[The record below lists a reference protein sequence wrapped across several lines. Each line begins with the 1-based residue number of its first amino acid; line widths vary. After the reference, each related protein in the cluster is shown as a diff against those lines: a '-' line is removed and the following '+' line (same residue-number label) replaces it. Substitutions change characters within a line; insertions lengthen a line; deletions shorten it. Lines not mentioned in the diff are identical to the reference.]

1 MGSNPIIRLYTP
13 DYYMLMMFN
22 NMLLLN
28 LITLPLISIFIL
40 CFIKTEKLIKNFS
53 IFMSFFIFLVSLP
66 LWILFDKSTSN
77 FQYVF
82 KLEWIDQFN
91 INFYL
96 GIDGISLFFIILTTF
111 LIPLCMLI
119 SYEIIDKNIKEYFI
133 LYFILEFC
141 LIISFSVLDLLI
153 FYIFFESVLIPMFL
167 IIGIWGS
174 RERKIKASYLFF
186 IYTLAGSLFMFIA
199 IIHLFLTVGTTD
211 YQVLYYSNFK
221 FSYEKLYWLA
231 FFLSF
236 AVKLPMLPFHVWLPE
251 AHVEAPTAGSV
262 LLAGILLKLGSYGM
276 VRFLIPLFPKASIY
290 FAPYVFVLCL
300 ISVIYTSLTAIRQT
314 DLKRIIAYASVA
326 HMNFIVLGIF
336 SFTIQGL
343 EGSIIQMISHGLVSS
358 GLFFSIGC
366 LYDRYHTRFI
376 NYYGGLAHTMPLFCI
391 ALFIYI
397 LANMSIPGS
406 SSFVGEI
413 LILTGVFEDNTTTS
427 IFATIGMFLGGVYSL
442 LFYNRLCYGN
452 IQNMH
457 LMVYYDLSYREFI
470 IHLTLIASIF
480 LLGLYPKIFESC
492 MHESITKILVHI
504 DFSYFY

>member
-1 MGSNPIIRLYTP
+1 
-13 DYYMLMMFN
+13 MFN
-22 NMLLLN
+22 KFILIFLL
-28 LITLPLISIFIL
+28 ILPLIAVTVLSFS
-40 CFIKTEKLIKNFS
+40 KNEKFIKNFS
-53 IFMSFFIFLVSLP
+53 IFMSFFIFLMSLP

-77 FQYVF
+77 FQYLF
-82 KLEWIDQFN
+82 RIEWINQFN
-91 INFYL
+91 MNFYL

-111 LIPLCMLI
+111 LIPICMLI
-119 SYEIIDKNIKEYFI
+119 SYETINKNIKEYFI

-141 LIISFSVLDLLI
+141 LLISFSVLDILI

-186 IYTLAGSLFMFIA
+186 IYTLSGSLFMFIA

-211 YQVLYYSNFK
+211 YQILYYSNFD
-221 FSYEKLYWLA
+221 FSYEKLYFLA
-231 FFLSF
+231 FFISF
-236 AVKLPMLPFHVWLPE
+236 AVKVPMLPFHIWLPE

-276 VRFLIPLFPKASIY
+276 IRFLVPLFPKASFY
-290 FAPYVFVLCL
+290 FTPYVLILCL
-300 ISVIYTSLTAIRQT
+300 ISVIYASLTAIRQT

-326 HMNFIVLGIF
+326 HMNFIILGIF
-336 SFTIQGL
+336 SLTIQGL

-376 NYYGGLAHTMPLFCI
+376 DYYGGLTHTMPLFCV

-397 LANMSIPGS
+397 LSNMSIPGS

-413 LILTGVFEDNTTTS
+413 LILTGVFEDNTTTA
-427 IFATIGMFLGGVYSL
+427 IFATIGMFLGGIYSL
-442 LFYNRLCYGN
+442 LFYNRICYGN
-452 IQNMH
+452 IKNMY
-457 LMVYYDLSYREFI
+457 LKIYYDLTYREFL
-470 IHLTLIASIF
+470 IHLILIANIF

-492 MHESITKILVHI
+492 MHESVTKILIHI
-504 DFSYFY
+504 DFSFFY

>member
-1 MGSNPIIRLYTP
+1 MFSKYIIP
-13 DYYMLMMFN
+13 F
-22 NMLLLN
+22 LLFLPFISI
-28 LITLPLISIFIL
+28 ITLFFL
-40 CFIKTEKLIKNFS
+40 KNEKFIKNFS

-77 FQYVF
+77 FQYLF
-82 KLEWIDQFN
+82 KIEWISQFN

-96 GIDGISLFFIILTTF
+96 GLDGISLFFIILTTF
-111 LIPLCMLI
+111 LIPICMLI
-119 SYEIIDKNIKEYFI
+119 SYETINKNIKEYFI
-133 LYFILEFC
+133 LYFLLEFC
-141 LIISFSVLDLLI
+141 LIISFSVLDILV

-186 IYTLAGSLFMFIA
+186 MYTLAGSLFMFIA

-211 YQVLYYSNFK
+211 YQILYYSDFD
-221 FSYEKLYWLA
+221 FSYEKLYFLA
-231 FFLSF
+231 FFLTF
-236 AVKLPMLPFHVWLPE
+236 AVKVPMLPFHVWLPE
-251 AHVEAPTAGSV
+251 AHVEAPTSGSV

-276 VRFLIPLFPKASIY
+276 IRFLVTLFPKAALY
-290 FAPYVFVLCL
+290 FTPYVLVLCL
-300 ISVIYTSLTAIRQT
+300 ISIIYASLTAIRQT

-336 SFTIQGL
+336 SLTFQGL

-376 NYYGGLAHTMPLFCI
+376 DYYGGLAHTMPLFCI
-391 ALFIYI
+391 ALFIYV

-413 LILTGVFEDNTTTS
+413 LILTGVFEDNTTTA

-442 LFYNRLCYGN
+442 LFYNRICYGN
-452 IQNMH
+452 IKNMY
-457 LMVYYDLSYREFI
+457 LNIYYDLTYREFL
-470 IHLTLIASIF
+470 IHLTLIINIF

-492 MHESITKILVHI
+492 MHESISKILIHI
-504 DFSYFY
+504 DFSYFFLK

>member
-1 MGSNPIIRLYTP
+1 
-13 DYYMLMMFN
+13 MFN
-22 NMLLLN
+22 NNSILMLLLIFPLMAI
-28 LITLPLISIFIL
+28 LILLFL
-40 CFIKTEKLIKNFS
+40 KNIKFIKNFS
-53 IFMSFFIFLVSLP
+53 IFMSFTIFLISLP

-77 FQYVF
+77 FQYLIKF
-82 KLEWIDQFN
+82 EWINQFN
-91 INFYL
+91 MHFYL

-111 LIPLCMLI
+111 LIPICMLI
-119 SYEIIDKNIKEYFI
+119 SYEIITKNIKEYFI
-133 LYFILEFC
+133 LFFILEFC
-141 LIISFSVLDLLI
+141 LIISFSVLDLFI

-199 IIHLFLTVGTTD
+199 IIHLFLTIGTTD
-211 YQVLYYSNFK
+211 YQILYYSNLN
-221 FSYEKLYWLA
+221 FSYEKFYWLA

-236 AVKLPMLPFHVWLPE
+236 AVKVPMLPFHVWLPE

-276 VRFLIPLFPKASIY
+276 VRFLIPLFPKASI
-290 FAPYVFVLCL
+290 FFTPYVLVLCL
-300 ISVIYTSLTAIRQT
+300 ISITYASFTAIRQT

-326 HMNFIVLGIF
+326 HMNFIILGIF
-336 SFTIQGL
+336 SLTLQGI

-391 ALFIYI
+391 VLFIYI
-397 LANMSIPGS
+397 LANMSLPGT
-406 SSFVGEI
+406 SSFVGEL
-413 LILTGVFEDNTTTS
+413 LILTGVFEDNTTTA
-427 IFATIGMFLGGVYSL
+427 IFATLGMFLGGVYSL
-442 LFYNRLCYGN
+442 LFYNRICYGN
-452 IQNMH
+452 IQNIY
-457 LMVYYDLSYREFI
+457 LKVYYDLTYREFLIHI
-470 IHLTLIASIF
+470 ILIINIF
-480 LLGLYPKIFESC
+480 FLGLYPKIFESC
-492 MHESITKILVHI
+492 MHESISKILIHI

>member
-1 MGSNPIIRLYTP
+1 
-13 DYYMLMMFN
+13 MFN
-22 NMLLLN
+22 KSILIFLL
-28 LITLPLISIFIL
+28 ILPLITVIIL
-40 CFIKTEKLIKNFS
+40 SFSKNEKFIKNFS
-53 IFMSFFIFLVSLP
+53 IFMSFFIFLMSLS

-77 FQYVF
+77 FQYLF
-82 KLEWIDQFN
+82 KIEWISQFN

-96 GIDGISLFFIILTTF
+96 GLDGISLFFIILTTF
-111 LIPLCMLI
+111 LIPICMLI
-119 SYEIIDKNIKEYFI
+119 SYEIINKNIKEYFI

-141 LIISFSVLDLLI
+141 LIISFSVLDILI

-186 IYTLAGSLFMFIA
+186 MYTLAGSLFMFIA

-211 YQVLYYSNFK
+211 YQILYYSNFN
-221 FSYEKLYWLA
+221 FSYEKLYFLA

-236 AVKLPMLPFHVWLPE
+236 AVKVPMLPFHVWLPE

-276 VRFLIPLFPKASIY
+276 IRFLVPLFPKATLY
-290 FAPYVFVLCL
+290 FTPYILVLCL
-300 ISVIYTSLTAIRQT
+300 ISVIYASLTAIRQT

-326 HMNFIVLGIF
+326 HMNFIILGIF
-336 SFTIQGL
+336 SLTIQGL

-391 ALFIYI
+391 ALFIYV

-413 LILTGVFEDNTTTS
+413 LILTGVFEDNTTTA
-427 IFATIGMFLGGVYSL
+427 IFATIGMFLGGIYSL
-442 LFYNRLCYGN
+442 LFYNRICYGN
-452 IQNMH
+452 IQNVY
-457 LMVYYDLSYREFI
+457 LKIYYDLTYREFL
-470 IHLTLIASIF
+470 IHLILIANIF

-492 MHESITKILVHI
+492 LHESVSKILIHI

>member
-1 MGSNPIIRLYTP
+1 
-13 DYYMLMMFN
+13 MFN
-22 NMLLLN
+22 KFILIFLL
-28 LITLPLISIFIL
+28 ILPLTSVIIL
-40 CFIKTEKLIKNFS
+40 SFLKNEKFIKNFS
-53 IFMSFFIFLVSLP
+53 IFMSFFIFLMSLP

-77 FQYVF
+77 FQYLF
-82 KLEWIDQFN
+82 KIEWISQFN
-91 INFYL
+91 INFFL
-96 GIDGISLFFIILTTF
+96 GLDGISLFFIILTTF
-111 LIPLCMLI
+111 LIPICMLI
-119 SYEIIDKNIKEYFI
+119 SYETITKNIKEYFI

-141 LIISFSVLDLLI
+141 LIISFSLLDLLI

-186 IYTLAGSLFMFIA
+186 MYTLAGSLFMFIA

-211 YQVLYYSNFK
+211 YQILYYSNFN
-221 FSYEKLYWLA
+221 FSYEKLYFLA

-236 AVKLPMLPFHVWLPE
+236 AVKVPMLPFHVWLPE

-276 VRFLIPLFPKASIY
+276 IRFLVPLFPKATLY
-290 FAPYVFVLCL
+290 FTPYILLLCL
-300 ISVIYTSLTAIRQT
+300 ISVIYASLTAIRQT

-326 HMNFIVLGIF
+326 HMNFIILGIF
-336 SFTIQGL
+336 SLTIQGL
-343 EGSIIQMISHGLVSS
+343 EGSIIQMLSHGLVSS

-397 LANMSIPGS
+397 LANMAIPGS

-413 LILTGVFEDNTTTS
+413 LILTGVFEDNTTTAV
-427 IFATIGMFLGGVYSL
+427 FATIGMFLGGIYSL
-442 LFYNRLCYGN
+442 LFYNRICYGN
-452 IQNMH
+452 IQNIY
-457 LMVYYDLSYREFI
+457 LKIYYDLTYREFL
-470 IHLTLIASIF
+470 IHLILIANIF

-492 MHESITKILVHI
+492 MHESVSKILIHI
-504 DFSYFY
+504 DFLYFC

>member
-1 MGSNPIIRLYTP
+1 MGSSPIFRPFYNL
-13 DYYMLMMFN
+13 DKSLMFN
-22 NMLLLN
+22 KYILPLLLF
-28 LITLPLISIFIL
+28 LPFISIITLFFS
-40 CFIKTEKLIKNFS
+40 KNEKFIKNFS

-77 FQYVF
+77 FQYLF
-82 KLEWIDQFN
+82 KIEWIDQFN

-96 GIDGISLFFIILTTF
+96 GLDGISLFFIILTTF
-111 LIPLCMLI
+111 LIPICMLI
-119 SYEIIDKNIKEYFI
+119 SYEIINKNIKEYFI

-141 LIISFSVLDLLI
+141 LIISFSVLDILV

-186 IYTLAGSLFMFIA
+186 MYTLAGSLFMFIA

-211 YQVLYYSNFK
+211 YQILYYSNFN
-221 FSYEKLYWLA
+221 FSYEKLYFLA
-231 FFLSF
+231 FFLTF
-236 AVKLPMLPFHVWLPE
+236 AVKVPMLPFHVWLPE

-276 VRFLIPLFPKASIY
+276 IRFLVPLFPKATIY
-290 FAPYVFVLCL
+290 FTPYVLVLCL
-300 ISVIYTSLTAIRQT
+300 ISIIYASLTAIRQT

-336 SFTIQGL
+336 SLTIQGL

-376 NYYGGLAHTMPLFCI
+376 DYYGGLAHTMPLFCI
-391 ALFIYI
+391 ALFIYV

-413 LILTGVFEDNTTTS
+413 LILTGIFEDNTTTA

-442 LFYNRLCYGN
+442 LFYNRICYGN
-452 IQNMH
+452 IKNMY
-457 LMVYYDLSYREFI
+457 LNIYYDLTYREFL
-470 IHLTLIASIF
+470 IHLILIINIF

-492 MHESITKILVHI
+492 MHESISKILIHI
-504 DFSYFY
+504 DFSYFF

>member
-1 MGSNPIIRLYTP
+1 
-13 DYYMLMMFN
+13 MFN
-22 NMLLLN
+22 KYIIPFLLFLPFISI
-28 LITLPLISIFIL
+28 ITLFFSRN
-40 CFIKTEKLIKNFS
+40 EKFIKNFS

-77 FQYVF
+77 FQYLF
-82 KLEWIDQFN
+82 KIEWISQFN
-91 INFYL
+91 INFYF

-111 LIPLCMLI
+111 LIPICMLI
-119 SYEIIDKNIKEYFI
+119 SYEIINKNIKEYFI
-133 LYFILEFC
+133 LYFLLEFC
-141 LIISFSVLDLLI
+141 LIISFSVLDILV

-186 IYTLAGSLFMFIA
+186 MYTLAGSLFMFIA

-211 YQVLYYSNFK
+211 YQILYYSDFA
-221 FSYEKLYWLA
+221 FSYEKLYFLA
-231 FFLSF
+231 FFLTF
-236 AVKLPMLPFHVWLPE
+236 AVKVPMLPFHVWLPE

-276 VRFLIPLFPKASIY
+276 IRFLVPLFPKASLY
-290 FAPYVFVLCL
+290 FTPYVLVLCL
-300 ISVIYTSLTAIRQT
+300 ISIIYASLTAIRQT

-336 SFTIQGL
+336 SLTIQGL

-376 NYYGGLAHTMPLFCI
+376 DYYGGLAHTMPLFCI
-391 ALFIYI
+391 ALFIYV

-413 LILTGVFEDNTTTS
+413 LILTGVFEDNTTTAV
-427 IFATIGMFLGGVYSL
+427 FATIGMFLGGVYSL
-442 LFYNRLCYGN
+442 LFYNRICYGN
-452 IQNMH
+452 IKNMY
-457 LMVYYDLSYREFI
+457 LNIYYDLTYREFL
-470 IHLTLIASIF
+470 IHLILIINIF

-492 MHESITKILVHI
+492 MHESVSKILIHI
-504 DFSYFY
+504 DFSYFF

>member
-1 MGSNPIIRLYTP
+1 
-13 DYYMLMMFN
+13 MFN
-22 NMLLLN
+22 K
-28 LITLPLISIFIL
+28 FIL
-40 CFIKTEKLIKNFS
+40 IFLLILTFCTVIILSFSKNEKFIKNFS
-53 IFMSFFIFLVSLP
+53 IFMSFFIFLMSLP

-77 FQYVF
+77 FQYLF
-82 KLEWIDQFN
+82 KIEWISQFN
-91 INFYL
+91 IHFYL

-111 LIPLCMLI
+111 LIPICMLI
-119 SYEIIDKNIKEYFI
+119 SYEIVNKNVKEYFI
-133 LYFILEFC
+133 LFFILEFC
-141 LIISFSVLDLLI
+141 LIISFSVLDILI
-153 FYIFFESVLIPMFL
+153 FYIFFESVLIPMFF

-186 IYTLAGSLFMFIA
+186 MYTLAGSLFMFIA

-211 YQVLYYSNFK
+211 YQILYYSNYN
-221 FSYEKLYWLA
+221 FSYEKLYFLA

-236 AVKLPMLPFHVWLPE
+236 AVKVPMLPFHVWLPE

-276 VRFLIPLFPKASIY
+276 IRFLVPLFPKATI
-290 FAPYVFVLCL
+290 FFTPYILVLCL
-300 ISVIYTSLTAIRQT
+300 ISLIYASLTAIRQT

-326 HMNFIVLGIF
+326 HMNFIILGIF
-336 SFTIQGL
+336 SLTIQGL

-391 ALFIYI
+391 VLFIYV
-397 LANMSIPGS
+397 LANMSIPCS

-413 LILTGVFEDNTTTS
+413 LILTGVFEDNTTTAV
-427 IFATIGMFLGGVYSL
+427 FATIGMFLGGIYSL
-442 LFYNRLCYGN
+442 LFYNRICYGN
-452 IQNMH
+452 IQNIY
-457 LMVYYDLSYREFI
+457 LKIYYDLTYREFL
-470 IHLTLIASIF
+470 IHLILIANIF

-492 MHESITKILVHI
+492 MHESVSKILIHI

>member
-1 MGSNPIIRLYTP
+1 MGSSPIFRP
-13 DYYMLMMFN
+13 FKCKFSMFSKSILIF
-22 NMLLLN
+22 LL
-28 LITLPLISIFIL
+28 ILPLISVIL
-40 CFIKTEKLIKNFS
+40 LSFSKNEKFIKNFS
-53 IFMSFFIFLVSLP
+53 IFMSFFIFLTSLP

-77 FQYVF
+77 FQYL
-82 KLEWIDQFN
+82 LEINWISQFN
-91 INFYL
+91 INLYL

-111 LIPLCMLI
+111 LIPICMLI
-119 SYEIIDKNIKEYFI
+119 SYEMIIKNVKEYFI
-133 LYFILEFC
+133 LYFLLEFC
-141 LIISFSVLDLLI
+141 LIISFSVLDVLI

-186 IYTLAGSLFMFIA
+186 MYTLAGSLFMFIA
-199 IIHLFLTVGTTD
+199 IIHIFLTVGTTD
-211 YQVLYYSNFK
+211 YQLLYYSNFN
-221 FSYEKLYWLA
+221 FSYEKFYFLA
-231 FFLSF
+231 FFLTF
-236 AVKLPMLPFHVWLPE
+236 AVKVPMLPFHVWLPE

-276 VRFLIPLFPKASIY
+276 IRFLIPLFPKATL
-290 FAPYVFVLCL
+290 FFTPYILLLCL
-300 ISVIYTSLTAIRQT
+300 ISIIYASLTAIRQT

-326 HMNFIVLGIF
+326 HMNFIILGIF
-336 SFTIQGL
+336 SLTIQGL

-391 ALFIYI
+391 ALFIYV

-413 LILTGVFEDNTTTS
+413 LILTGVFEENTTTAV
-427 IFATIGMFLGGVYSL
+427 FATIGMFLGGIYSL
-442 LFYNRLCYGN
+442 LFYNRICYGN
-452 IQNMH
+452 IQNIY
-457 LMVYYDLSYREFI
+457 LQIYYDLTYREFL
-470 IHLTLIASIF
+470 IHLILIVNIF

-492 MHESITKILVHI
+492 LHESVSKILIHI